1 MSIAGTPGLSLG
13 VLHEGKTAFFGNYGL
28 RDVAANLPP
37 TEETIYP
44 GCSLTKAL
52 VAATTGSL
60 VEEGVLKWDTRVK
73 DVLPEWNISYD
84 TIRNQITVT
93 DLLSHRAGFSV
104 GDYYLGAENNV
115 LISKEDTMAFLNDQK
130 SIKPFRAQWQY
141 NNLGYELVSL
151 VIDKVSESSWADL
164 LRDRILKPLNL
175 SRTLLDYPAPMTAIL
190 PRPTKLWMMLH
201 QSRYIP

>member
-1 MSIAGTPGLSLG
+1 LQSFFGLGRLGSAGRLLVGHSKVNQHMEPTSLVTKASQNRPDQHLVFANPPPSPKMDDMNRRLTDLGTTIEKIMSIAGTPGLSLG

-93 DLLSHRAGFSV
+93 DLLSH
-104 GDYYLGAENNV
+104 
-115 LISKEDTMAFLNDQK
+115 
-130 SIKPFRAQWQY
+130 
-141 NNLGYELVSL
+141 
-151 VIDKVSESSWADL
+151 
-164 LRDRILKPLNL
+164 
-175 SRTLLDYPAPMTAIL
+175 
-190 PRPTKLWMMLH
+190 
-201 QSRYIP
+201 